1 MKTMKRG
8 GKTAKLRMPGAIIA
22 QSSASKGF
30 GAVSA
35 CRAVVPRTRDG
46 GGPSRRFAI
55 SSDKTAEGGFILWEV
70 LLAFGIF
77 CLTAIGFIAA
87 LEQTIFTVTLVRDEA
102 EIRHDF
108 ENFFAEA
115 RAEKLQPGTQTL
127 NTSDNRIRYERQVQA
142 IKAKNQQGAD
152 VPNLFQITL
161 TARWT
166 FQNQERSDEA
176 KLIVYQP

>member
-1 MKTMKRG
+1 MKTKRRNG
-8 GKTAKLRMPGAIIA
+8 ETARVGRASRP
-22 QSSASKGF
+22 SSLAPTR
-30 GAVSA
+30 
-35 CRAVVPRTRDG
+35 RAGRPSH
-46 GGPSRRFAI
+46 SRRVAL
-55 SSDKTAEGGFILWEV
+55 SSDKATEGGFILWEV

-127 NTSDNRIRYERQVQA
+127 NTGDNRIRYGRQVQA
-142 IKAKNQQGAD
+142 IKAKNERGAD

-166 FQNQERSDEA
+166 LQNQERTDEA
-176 KLIVYQP
+176 KLTVYQP